1 MMARIRGVLQ
11 RSELDVTDMWFLSEF
26 LRTFLRA
33 FLSTTDSMKTAILLR
48 EYSYCK

>member
-1 MMARIRGVLQ
+1 MMARIRGVLE

-26 LRTFLRA
+26 LRT